1 MNLGLVLPEIKIAF
15 WVFFS
20 IMILILFILPSK
32 FIKFKKLDIYD
43 GKLRK
48 DYFFVV
54 GNILLTICYAVI
66 TSLFIIFFSSA
77 GIIINS
83 DFFWNIIL
91 VAAFIYNLRVFLKH
105 LNNKIILNNFK
116 IINPN
121 KKTLYAVLFSPLI
134 ISFLV
139 FYYLYNGDKIYK
151 LSPHCQNTEDPKIK
165 FCKYSNGTYTGEM
178 KAFRRHG
185 QGEYIWDSGKTYK
198 GEWKNGKKLNQ

>member
-32 FIKFKKLDIYD
+32 FISFKKLGIYD

-48 DYFFVV
+48 DYFYVV
-54 GNILLTICYAVI
+54 GNILITICYAVT

-77 GIIINS
+77 GLIINY

-91 VAAFIYNLRVFLKH
+91 VAVFIYNIRVFLKH
-105 LNNKIILNNFK
+105 LNNKIILNNSK

-121 KKTLYAVLFSPLI
+121 KKILYVVIFAPLV

-139 FYYLYNGDKIYK
+139 FYYLYNGEKIYK
-151 LSPHCQNTEDPKIK
+151 LSPHCSITDKPNIIYCEYI
-165 FCKYSNGTYTGEM
+165 NGNYTGEM

-198 GEWKNGKKLNQ
+198 GKWKNGKKVN